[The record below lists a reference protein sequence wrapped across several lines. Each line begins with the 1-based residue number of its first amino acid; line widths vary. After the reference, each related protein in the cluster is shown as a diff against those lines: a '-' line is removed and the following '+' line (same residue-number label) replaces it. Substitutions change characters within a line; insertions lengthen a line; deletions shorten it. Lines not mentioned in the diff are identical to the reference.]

1 MISYGQVCKENNGVV
16 ALSSLY
22 GGISTASGIKRRR
35 QATKGIIMTDK
46 KETDK
51 KADMILIIS
60 PSEQQLL
67 SLSFVQDTSP
77 LHSARP

>member
-1 MISYGQVCKENNGVV
+1 MVRYAKENSGVV

-51 KADMILIIS
+51 KADYD
-60 PSEQQLL
+60 PHY
-67 SLSFVQDTSP
+67 FP
-77 LHSARP
+77 F